1 MNNTETV
8 RLSKRLSRC
17 LRHAP
22 EQVGLVLDP
31 AGWAEVA
38 DVLNALRVTKADL
51 DHVVAT
57 NNKQRFAYD
66 ETGTRIRASQG
77 HTIAV
82 DLGLPRAD
90 PPAVLYHGTVARF
103 LPAIAREGL
112 RPMARNHV
120 HLSAT
125 RETALTV
132 GARRGKPVVLRV
144 DTATGHPF
152 WLSAN
157 GVWLTDHVPPEFLS
171 DETGNGLVSSRPA
184 PGSARSS

>member
-8 RLSKRLSRC
+8 RISKRLSLY

-22 EQVGLVLDP
+22 ERAGLTLDP

-38 DVLNALRVTKADL
+38 EVLNALGVTRADL

-57 NNKQRFAYD
+57 NNKKRFAYD

-82 DLGLPRAD
+82 DLDLAPAT
-90 PPAVLYHGTVARF
+90 PPAVLYHGTVAKF

-125 RETALTV
+125 RETAVTV
-132 GARRGKPVVLRV
+132 GARRGRPVVLRV
-144 DTATGHPF
+144 NTATGHPF
-152 WLSAN
+152 WRSAN
-157 GVWLTDHVPPEFLS
+157 DVWLTDHVPPEFLS
-171 DETGNGLVSSRPA
+171 DETGQSLI
-184 PGSARSS
+184 SA